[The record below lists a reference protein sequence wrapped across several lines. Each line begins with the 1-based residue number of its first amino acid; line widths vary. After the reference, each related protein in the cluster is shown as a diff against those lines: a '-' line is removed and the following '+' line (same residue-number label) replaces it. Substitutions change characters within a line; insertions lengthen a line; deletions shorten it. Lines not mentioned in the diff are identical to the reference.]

1 MTDNNNYEEEDEDSD
16 VMLYFDDILY
26 QALSPKIKDYLFN
39 NYQDILLHLEPDEYT
54 ELEKLIKEN
63 FKFHADEIAS
73 SLYRNRTIED
83 LDEYDKAFDN
93 FVPDNKPVIWPVTE
107 HWFFRQYVTDDD
119 DNFNYLNPLDMTEE
133 EKRMYD
139 SIRMLDQM
147 ESESH
152 LFAGFLKQ
160 GYLHFNP
167 VLHQY
172 LEQYASFDLAFSTPE
187 GIVECQHHID
197 TLLECLFEDI
207 HALFYL

>member
-54 ELEKLIKEN
+54 ELENLIKEN

-83 LDEYDKAFDN
+83 LDEYDKSFDN
-93 FVPDNKPVIWPVTE
+93 FVPDNMPVLWPVTE

-119 DNFNYLNPLDMTEE
+119 DNFNYLNRLEMTD
-133 EKRMYD
+133 EKRRMYD

-147 ESESH
+147 EIESH

-167 VLHQY
+167 VLHLY
-172 LEQYASFDLAFSTPE
+172 LEQNASFELAFSSPE
-187 GIVECQHHID
+187 GIVECQDHID
-197 TLLECLFEDI
+197 TLVVCLLEDL